1 MFGRLSEVTE
11 KLPGLH
17 PIVLGTEP
25 DPVLAFLNEPGGVRA
40 KSVAVLICP
49 PFGWSEMCS
58 YRARRAWAQA
68 LAEAGYWTA
77 RFDLPS
83 TSDSGG
89 DPRDPGRLDAWT
101 SAVSGVATWLR
112 ETSGASRVV
121 AIGIELGGTL
131 ACRAVAQGAPID
143 DLLLWA
149 VPSRGGRLL
158 REMRA
163 AATMIAATYPEDD
176 RPESIPDGALPLT
189 GYLLSAETAAALEG
203 LRLTSS
209 ELPGAASRRVMLL
222 GRDGLGFDERL
233 RAYFEGA
240 GAEVSVG
247 DGDDYGEMM
256 IHPQQAVSPAGTIAA
271 SIAWLEAGG
280 AAPAA
285 SSGRTVDVA
294 AVPPV
299 EREGIDVLQ
308 NGIAVSETPFLL
320 KGEAG
325 DLFAVVSE
333 SADAGRAPFTVVLLN
348 GGMVRHTG
356 PNRAWVEVA
365 RRWAARGLPVVRVD
379 LDGIGESDGELE
391 RPIPDRCLYTAEQ
404 IAQTRSVLAQ
414 LAERGM
420 RDRFV
425 VVGLCSGAYWG
436 LHAALEDPRVIALLA
451 VNLYCFFWDDLL
463 VPERDRRASMTALRS
478 GLVKRVLSGRV
489 KLWHIRRGLQSLRP
503 RRSGLGVGKS
513 VEDAQT
519 PEIERAL
526 DKLRDQHTELLL
538 LLGEDEPLMAQ
549 LTRQG
554 LIERL
559 DLWPNTT
566 LERIPS
572 RDHMF
577 RALWLQDHVH
587 EILDRTLDRLLAAEQ
602 AGGGVTQR

>member
-1 MFGRLSEVTE
+1 LFGRLSDVTE
-11 KLPGLH
+11 KLPAVR

-25 DPVLAFLNEPGGVRA
+25 DPVLAFLNEPAASDA
-40 KSVAVLICP
+40 KATAVLLCP
-49 PFGWSEMCS
+49 PFGWYEMCS

-68 LAEAGYWTA
+68 LAQNGYWAA

-89 DPRDPGRLDAWT
+89 APRDPERLDAWT

-112 ETSGASRVV
+112 ETAGASRVV
-121 AIGIELGGTL
+121 AIGIELGGAL

-149 VPSRGGRLL
+149 VPSRGARLL

-176 RPESIPDGALPLT
+176 RPVAGGDLQLT
-189 GYLLSAETAAALEG
+189 GYVLSAATAAALEG
-203 LRLTSS
+203 LRLTVLQ
-209 ELPGAASRRVMLL
+209 LPGAADRRVMLL

-233 RAYFEGA
+233 RAYFESA
-240 GAEVSVG
+240 GAEVTVG
-247 DGDDYGEMM
+247 GGDDYGEMM
-256 IHPQQAVSPAGTIAA
+256 IHPQQALSPKATIAA
-271 SIAWLEAGG
+271 SIAWLDAGPAAVG
-280 AAPAA
+280 EHRQAVAAAPPERD
-285 SSGRTVDVA
+285 GIEVLVQGT
-294 AVPPV
+294 AV
-299 EREGIDVLQ
+299 R
-308 NGIAVSETPFLL
+308 ETPVLL
-320 KGEAG
+320 RGESG
-325 DLFAVVSE
+325 DVFAVLSE
-333 SADAGRAPFTVVLLN
+333 NSEAGRAPFTLVLLN

-356 PNRAWVEVA
+356 PNRAWVEIA

-404 IAQTRSVLAQ
+404 IAQTRSVLEQ

-436 LHAALEDPRVIALLA
+436 LHAALADPRVIALLA

-463 VPERDRRASMTALRS
+463 PPERDRRASVAALR
-478 GLVKRVLSGRV
+478 GGIVKRARAGRV
-489 KLWHIRRGLQSLRP
+489 TLRHIRRGLQSFRP

-519 PEIERAL
+519 PEIELAL
-526 DKLRDQHTELLL
+526 DRLRDQHTELLL
-538 LLGEDEPLMAQ
+538 LLGESEPLMAQ
-549 LTRQG
+549 LMRQG
-554 LIERL
+554 LIERMPR
-559 DLWPNTT
+559 WPNTT

-587 EILDRTLDRLLAAEQ
+587 ELLDRTLDRLLATEQ